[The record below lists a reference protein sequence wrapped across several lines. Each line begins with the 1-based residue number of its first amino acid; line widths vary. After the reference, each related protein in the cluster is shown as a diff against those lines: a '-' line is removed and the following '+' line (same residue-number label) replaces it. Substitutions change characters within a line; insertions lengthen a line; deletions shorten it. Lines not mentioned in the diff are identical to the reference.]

1 MKTIEFLCKKAKE
14 EMKPPKPMI
23 CEHVMTPW
31 GPSEIKEPFLAD
43 TYTCEYCGGKG
54 HYTPAH
60 DPVLSKRLVWL
71 CENTDCRIYDP
82 RSKVKATNT
91 PPNPKR
97 AILWP
102 LFCEINDIG
111 DIYHDVVFENIEQPV
126 AKVDYLLKFGLKPTG
141 IIVMQG
147 VPGSGKSFASM
158 GVCELYTRRNISA
171 IFATQ
176 KQMSDKW
183 LETFKDDIRSNYI
196 EKVTKC
202 NLLVVDDFGTA
213 EVTASFMN
221 FFRDLINT
229 RMQWTDRGTII
240 TTNLDDKSMAN
251 YCGLALSDRLGTSQK
266 FTFTQ
271 KSRRKP
277 I

>member
-1 MKTIEFLCKKAKE
+1 MKTIEFLCKQAKE
-14 EMKPPKPMI
+14 EMKPQKPMI
-23 CEHVMTPW
+23 CEHIMTPW

-43 TYTCEYCGGKG
+43 THTCEYCGGKA

-71 CENTDCRIYDP
+71 CANTDCKVYDP
-82 RSKVKATNT
+82 RSKVQATTT
-91 PPNPKR
+91 PPNPQR
-97 AILWP
+97 ALVWP

-111 DIYHDVVFENIEQPV
+111 DIHHDVRFENIEQPI

-147 VPGSGKSFASM
+147 FPGTGKTYASM
-158 GVCELYTRRNISA
+158 GVCELYTRRDTSA

-176 KQMSDKW
+176 KQMLRHW

-196 EKVTKC
+196 ERVTKC
-202 NLLVVDDFGTA
+202 DLLVVDDFGTA
-213 EVTASFMN
+213 DVSPAFMSF
-221 FFRDLINT
+221 FLDLINT
-229 RMQWTDRGTII
+229 RMQWTNRGTIV
-240 TTNLDDKSMAN
+240 TTNLEDKAMNA
-251 YCGLALSDRLGTSQK
+251 YCGMALSDRLATGQK

-271 KSRRKP
+271 KTRRKP